1 MVRIP
6 FEGKELHAYLH
17 LPREPKAGETFPCII
32 NIPGMDSCKES
43 GVSMYGDAYLER
55 GIAVLS
61 IDGPGQAESVTVG
74 IYLTENYH
82 MDATKMVIDW
92 LKHHP
97 LINSQKIV
105 VRGTSFGT

>member
-1 MVRIP
+1 M
-6 FEGKELHAYLH
+6 H
-17 LPREPKAGETFPCII
+17 LPREPEAGETFPCII

-74 IYLTENYH
+74 ISVTENNH
-82 MDATKMVIDW
+82 MDAEKVVIDW
-92 LKHHP
+92 LEHHP
-97 LINSQKIV
+97 LIVSQKIV
-105 VRGTSFGT
+105 DRGSSFGTYWGLP